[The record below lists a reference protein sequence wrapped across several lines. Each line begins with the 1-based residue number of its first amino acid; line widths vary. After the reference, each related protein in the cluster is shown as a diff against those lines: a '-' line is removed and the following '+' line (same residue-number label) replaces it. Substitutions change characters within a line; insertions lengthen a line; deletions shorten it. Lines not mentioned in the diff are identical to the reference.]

1 MAADNRLREMR
12 KTMRERFGIARLRGG
27 QEEIIR
33 SVLARRDTLATMPS
47 GAGKSLCYQL
57 PALHLEGMTLVV
69 SPLISLMKDQADK
82 LQALGIDCLLINS
95 TLKRKDEQ
103 AALDALRQGRKR
115 IVFVTPERLSQPA
128 FVDVLAGRTQT
139 PVAQVVVDEAHCV
152 SKWGHDFRPAFLDI
166 AHAVEMIGGPPVLA
180 LTATATPEV
189 VKDIVH
195 SLRLREPTIVRTGTY
210 RPNLRYRVVHTGAG
224 HGRREAARAL
234 ELKQQR
240 LLDLIGELQGPGI
253 VYAATVREVP
263 RVRAW
268 LAASG
273 ESVAHYH
280 GRLPAKERRDE
291 QDRFMNGHARIIVA
305 TNAFGMGIDK
315 PDVRFVIHYQIPGN
329 LDAYYQETGRA
340 GRDGEPADCVLLFD
354 LNDRRIQQFFLAGK
368 YPDAA
373 LVQQVFDAIAGAGS
387 DGHDGN
393 QSPPDASGRTPVSGK
408 ALAEML
414 PEVAAGKLDVA
425 LAMLIDARIVQR
437 DRQHRYRLR
446 KGADTLQLRDAI
458 PAAAEQFQQM
468 RERDRNALQ
477 QMIDYAQSGRCRWR
491 LMLDYYEEDETI
503 ERCGTCDNCIHP
515 PHVEPLPEVHSP
527 AAIAQRRAARVAE
540 EKRGWTRGEKVRVA
554 RFGAGEVVMS
564 TDEQV
569 AILFPDGNV
578 RTFVANRVQRVRQAS
593 AHSGDA
599 ASADVSAGV

>member
-1 MAADNRLREMR
+1 
-12 KTMRERFGIARLRGG
+12 
-27 QEEIIR
+27 
-33 SVLARRDTLATMPS
+33 
-47 GAGKSLCYQL
+47 
-57 PALHLEGMTLVV
+57 
-69 SPLISLMKDQADK
+69 
-82 LQALGIDCLLINS
+82 
-95 TLKRKDEQ
+95 
-103 AALDALRQGRKR
+103 
-115 IVFVTPERLSQPA
+115 
-128 FVDVLAGRTQT
+128 
-139 PVAQVVVDEAHCV
+139 
-152 SKWGHDFRPAFLDI
+152 
-166 AHAVEMIGGPPVLA
+166 
-180 LTATATPEV
+180 
-189 VKDIVH
+189 
-195 SLRLREPTIVRTGTY
+195 
-210 RPNLRYRVVHTGAG
+210 
-224 HGRREAARAL
+224 
-234 ELKQQR
+234 
-240 LLDLIGELQGPGI
+240 
-253 VYAATVREVP
+253 
-263 RVRAW
+263 
-268 LAASG
+268 
-273 ESVAHYH
+273 
-280 GRLPAKERRDE
+280 
-291 QDRFMNGHARIIVA
+291 MNGHARIIVA

-340 GRDGEPADCVLLFD
+340 GRDGERADCVLLFD

-373 LVQQVFDAIAGAGS
+373 LVQQVFDAIAGTGG
-387 DGHDGN
+387 DGHRGN
-393 QSPPDASGRTPVSGK
+393 QSPSDASGRTPVSGK
-408 ALAEML
+408 ALAETL

-446 KGADTLQLRDAI
+446 KGADVHALREVI

-503 ERCGTCDNCIHP
+503 ERCGTCDNCMHP

-540 EKRGWTRGEKVRVA
+540 GKRGWTRGEKVRVA

-578 RTFVANRVQRVRQAS
+578 RTFVANRVERVRQAP